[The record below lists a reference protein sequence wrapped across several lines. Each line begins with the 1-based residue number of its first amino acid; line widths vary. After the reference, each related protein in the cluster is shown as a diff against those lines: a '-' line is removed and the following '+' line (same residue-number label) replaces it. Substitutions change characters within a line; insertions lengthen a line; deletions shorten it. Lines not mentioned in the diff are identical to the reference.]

1 MRMKEYGF
9 RIPFSPSTEKNR
21 RGVPN
26 LFDTAI
32 PNSPPSQS
40 SPVKGEEVWNE
51 IKTATLIKSHQ
62 PGFLVRSANMTSRLL
77 ATVFTLSLLFSGTAP
92 AQQLPKSVT
101 VGSNPPGSLFYALAS
116 GLGKVISEAS
126 QMQAQVQ
133 PYAGTSTF
141 VPLFDSGELDFGVV
155 NAVDMGMVYQ
165 GQKLKVGGRNPFPHV
180 PSSRL
185 IMRGS
190 PLRSSLIV
198 KKDSPIKTIGD
209 VKGKRVTGEYPA
221 QLAVWYNVFGSLSN
235 GGLTWNDVK
244 VVPVPAVNEGVDA
257 LIQGRADVTTH
268 AIGSAKVKEADA
280 AVGIRYIPL
289 DCSKQGEQ
297 RIKKAVPGYYLS
309 VVKAGSSTG
318 IVEDTCAYT
327 YDIYLVGHK
336 ALPDAVVRNVLQAI
350 WINIEKLPQFH
361 PGFTEWT
368 KDRAVD
374 VDVTMPYHPAAIRFF
389 KDQNAWPAKMDDAQ
403 QRLLA
408 LNP

>member
-1 MRMKEYGF
+1 M
-9 RIPFSPSTEKNR
+9 R
-21 RGVPN
+21 RGNFIFALISTV
-26 LFDTAI
+26 LFF
-32 PNSPPSQS
+32 
-40 SPVKGEEVWNE
+40 
-51 IKTATLIKSHQ
+51 ATI
-62 PGFLVRSANMTSRLL
+62 AN
-77 ATVFTLSLLFSGTAP
+77 
-92 AQQLPKSVT
+92 AQKLPKSIAI
-101 VGSNPPGSLFYALAS
+101 GSNPPGSLFYALAS
-116 GLGKVISEAS
+116 GLAKVISDSAAI
-126 QMQAQVQ
+126 QAQVQ

-141 VPLFDSGELDFGVV
+141 VPLFDTNELDFGVV

-209 VKGKRVTGEYPA
+209 VRGKRVTGEYPA

-280 AVGIRYIPL
+280 AIGIRYIPL
-289 DCSKQGEQ
+289 DCSKQGEA

-327 YDIYLVGHK
+327 YDIYLTGHK
-336 ALPDAVVRNVLQAI
+336 ALPDAVVRSVLQAI
-350 WINIEKLPQFH
+350 WVNIDKLPQFH
-361 PGFTEWT
+361 PGFVEWT
-368 KDRAVD
+368 RARAVD
-374 VDVTMPYHPAAIRFF
+374 PEITIPYHPAAIRYF
-389 KDQNAWPAKMDDAQ
+389 KDNGVWSAKMDEAQ
-403 QRLLA
+403 KKLLA
-408 LNP
+408 MNP

>member
-1 MRMKEYGF
+1 MKT
-9 RIPFSPSTEKNR
+9 R
-21 RGVPN
+21 
-26 LFDTAI
+26 TA
-32 PNSPPSQS
+32 P
-40 SPVKGEEVWNE
+40 
-51 IKTATLIKSHQ
+51 L
-62 PGFLVRSANMTSRLL
+62 SRLV
-77 ATVFTLSLLFSGTAP
+77 AFQIAALLLCAVGLE
-92 AQQLPKSVT
+92 AQQLPKSIA

-116 GLGKVISEAS
+116 GLAKVISDSAAI
-126 QMQAQVQ
+126 QAQVQ

-141 VPLFDSGELDFGVV
+141 VPLFDTGELDFGVV

-180 PSSRL
+180 ANSRL

-198 KKDSPIKTIGD
+198 KKDSPIKTIAD

-221 QLAVWYNVFGSLSN
+221 QLAVWYNVFGALSN

-257 LIQGRADVTTH
+257 LMQGRADVTTH
-268 AIGSAKVKEADA
+268 AIGSAKTKEADA

-289 DCSKQGEQ
+289 DCSKQGEA

-309 VVKAGSSTG
+309 TVKNGASTG
-318 IVEDTCAYT
+318 IVEDTCTYT

-336 ALPDAVVRNVLQAI
+336 ALADSVVRSVLQAI
-350 WINIEKLPQFH
+350 WVNIDKLPQFH
-361 PGFTEWT
+361 PGFAEWT
-368 KDRAVD
+368 KARAVD
-374 VDVTMPYHPAAIRFF
+374 PEVTLPYHPAVMSFF
-389 KDQNAWPAKMDDAQ
+389 KDSNAWPAQMDAVQ
-403 QRLLA
+403 KKLLA

>member
-1 MRMKEYGF
+1 M
-9 RIPFSPSTEKNR
+9 T
-21 RGVPN
+21 
-26 LFDTAI
+26 TA
-32 PNSPPSQS
+32 
-40 SPVKGEEVWNE
+40 WN
-51 IKTATLIKSHQ
+51 TRAFFF
-62 PGFLVRSANMTSRLL
+62 G
-77 ATVFTLSLLFSGTAP
+77 SLLTLLFLQLYAAQ
-92 AQQLPKSVT
+92 AQQLPKSVG
-101 VGSNPPGSLFYALAS
+101 VGSNPPGSLFYSLAS
-116 GLGKVISEAS
+116 GLAKVISEAS
-126 QMQAQVQ
+126 PMQAQVQ

-141 VPLFDSGELDFGVV
+141 VPLLDSGELDFGVV

-165 GQKLKVGGRNPFPHV
+165 GQRLKIGGRNPFPHV
-180 PSSRL
+180 ASSRL

-198 KKDSPIKTIGD
+198 RKDSPIKNIGD

-257 LIQGRADVTTH
+257 LVQGRADVTTH
-268 AIGSAKVKEADA
+268 AIGTAKVKEADA
-280 AVGIRYIPL
+280 AVGIRYISL
-289 DCSKQGEQ
+289 DCSKQGEA

-350 WINIEKLPQFH
+350 WVNIEKLPQFH
-361 PGFTEWT
+361 PGFGEWT
-368 KDRAVD
+368 KSRAVD
-374 VDVTMPYHPAAIRFF
+374 SEVTLPYHPAAARYY
-389 KDQNAWPAKMDDAQ
+389 KESGAWPAKMDEVQ
-403 QRLLA
+403 KRLLA